1 MTWIGSSR
9 VADRAVI
16 NASPLIFLARGAHLG
31 LLRTFAREVWVPEA
45 VAGEIRQ
52 RGSGDVTA
60 QALMTTDWL
69 VVKPVPAISV
79 AIAEWRLGAGESATV
94 ALALTHGLEAV
105 IDDLAGRK
113 CAESLGVPLR
123 GTLGIV
129 LAAKRRGVIPAARP
143 VIEDLVSAG
152 LYLSRRV
159 LNDALLRVG
168 E

>member
-1 MTWIGSSR
+1 MG
-9 VADRAVI
+9 DRLVI
-16 NASPLIFLARGAHLG
+16 NASPLIFLARGGQLG
-31 LLRTFAREVWVPEA
+31 LLRAFAREVWVPEA
-45 VAGEIRQ
+45 VAEEIRH
-52 RGSGDVTA
+52 RGAGDVTA
-60 QALMTTDWL
+60 QAVMATDWL
-69 VVKPVPAISV
+69 VVKTAPAISV
-79 AIAEWRLGAGESATV
+79 AIADWRLGAGESATV

-143 VIEDLVSAG
+143 VIEELVSAG

-159 LNDALLRVG
+159 LDDALLRVG

>member
-1 MTWIGSSR
+1 MGE
-9 VADRAVI
+9 RAVI
-16 NASPLIFLARGAHLG
+16 NASPLIFLARGGHLG
-31 LLRTFAREVWVPEA
+31 LLRVFAHEVWVPEA
-45 VAGEIRQ
+45 VAWKIRQ
-52 RGSGDVTA
+52 RGPGDVTA
-60 QALMTTDWL
+60 KALVTTDWL
-69 VVKPVPAISV
+69 VVKPVPAINV

-94 ALALTHGLEAV
+94 ALALTHGREAI

-143 VIEDLVSAG
+143 AIEDLVSAG

-159 LNDALLRVG
+159 IDDALLRVG

>member
-1 MTWIGSSR
+1 MGE
-9 VADRAVI
+9 RAVI
-16 NASPLIFLARGAHLG
+16 NASPLILLARGGHLG
-31 LLRTFAREVWVPEA
+31 LLRAFANEIWVPEA
-45 VAGEIRQ
+45 VAVEIRQ
-52 RGSGDVTA
+52 LGSGDVTSR
-60 QALMTTDWL
+60 ALMATDWL

-79 AIAEWRLGAGESATV
+79 AIAEWRLGAGESATL
-94 ALALTHGLEAV
+94 ALALTHGLDAI

-129 LAAKRRGVIPAARP
+129 LAAKRRGLIPAARP
-143 VIEDLVSAG
+143 IIEDLVSAG

-159 LNDALLRVG
+159 IDDALLRVG